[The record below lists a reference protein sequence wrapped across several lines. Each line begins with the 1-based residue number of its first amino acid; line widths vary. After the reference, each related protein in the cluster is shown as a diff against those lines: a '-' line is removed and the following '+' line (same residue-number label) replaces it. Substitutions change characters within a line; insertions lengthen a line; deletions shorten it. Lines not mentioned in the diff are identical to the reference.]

1 MIKNEFSIPPY
12 ELIIRSFEE
21 PLSADEQK
29 LLASWRAISA
39 TNEDLYQQLNLIS
52 ADIELLP
59 VYQRLNPDVSW
70 NKFSLLLEKHHE
82 PVNIVELNAKPAGS
96 FIKKL
101 SWVLPIAA
109 SLLLVTWF
117 TINQN
122 RNNTINTVTL
132 VRSGLHQHK
141 KIVLTDGTEVLL
153 NENTRVSYNKYSYN
167 QNRKIDLLEG
177 EAFFTVVH
185 NAARP
190 FKVNIDKIVVK
201 DIGTSFNIRKEQHAV
216 VVVVNSGIVS
226 LINQA
231 NGSNVLLRAKQKGIY
246 DMALDN
252 ITWRANEEIN
262 YKAWADKNLE
272 FIKAPLQDVVREL
285 KDTYGADIYIE
296 DNALNNK
303 ILTASFRN
311 QPIDSVLNFIGMTLH
326 IKIEKRDNTFYLKK
340 DLL

>member
-1 MIKNEFSIPPY
+1 MMENEFSIPPY
-12 ELIIRSFEE
+12 ELIIKSFEE
-21 PLSADEQK
+21 ALSADEQE

-39 TNEDLYQQLNLIS
+39 ANEDLYQQLNLIS

-59 VYQRLNPDVSW
+59 VYRKLNPDISW
-70 NKFSLLLEKHHE
+70 NKFSLLLEKHDK
-82 PVNIVELNAKPAGS
+82 PVNVVELHAKPARG

-117 TINQN
+117 TINQY
-122 RNNTINTVTL
+122 RNTEEDAITL

-153 NENTRVSYNKYSYN
+153 NENTRVSFNKYSYN
-167 QNRKIDLLEG
+167 QNRKVDLLEG

-185 NAARP
+185 NAVRP
-190 FKVNIDKIVVK
+190 FKVNIGKIVVR

-216 VVVVNSGIVS
+216 VVIVNSGIVS

-231 NGSNVLLRAKQKGIY
+231 NGSNVLLRAEQKGIY
-246 DMALDN
+246 DMTLDH
-252 ITWRANEEIN
+252 IIWKANEEIN

-285 KDTYGADIYIE
+285 KDTYGAEIHIE
-296 DNALNNK
+296 DNELNNK

-311 QPIDSVLNFIGMTLH
+311 QPIDSILNFIGMTLH
-326 IKIEKRDNTFYLKK
+326 VKIEKRDNTFYLKK
-340 DLL
+340 DPL